1 MTERSRLAID
11 GCWRGI
17 RKGWSGF
24 WWMVRILVPISFFTA
39 LLQWSGSLQQIDFI
53 VRPVMKWLGLPP
65 TAALPILLGILTNI
79 YGGIAS
85 MVVLPLTPPQMT
97 LIAIFLLI
105 AHNMIQEG
113 VVQANSGIH
122 PVKATLF
129 RLSAAVL
136 TTAICARLL
145 DSEPAQLNETAAAV
159 HTIEPLAALIVSWFK
174 TSARLAAKIF
184 VIIMVLM
191 TLLETL
197 KALGWIQPIVTLFSP
212 VLLLLGVSRRVG
224 MLWLTAVVFGLAYG
238 GAVIVE
244 EAKNGDL
251 SPEELEI
258 LHLSI
263 GINHSMIEDPLL
275 FMALGLSAFWLWVPR
290 LIIAILA
297 VHVLRLWYWYRPL
310 QNVGLKDL

>member
-1 MTERSRLAID
+1 M
-11 GCWRGI
+11 
-17 RKGWSGF
+17 
-24 WWMVRILVPISFFTA
+24 MRILFPISFFTA
-39 LLQWSGSLQQIDFI
+39 LLQWSGFLHQIDFA
-53 VRPVMKWLGLPP
+53 VRPAVKWLGLPSP
-65 TAALPILLGILTNI
+65 AALPILIGILTNI

-85 MVVLPLTPPQMT
+85 MIVLPLTPPQMT

-122 PVKATLF
+122 PLKATLF
-129 RLSAAVL
+129 RLTAAIM
-136 TTAICARLL
+136 TTAVCARFL
-145 DSEPAQLNETAAAV
+145 EPQSLTPHETATAV
-159 HTIEPLAALIVSWFK
+159 QALEPFADMVVSWFK

-184 VIIMVLM
+184 VIIMVIM

-197 KALGWIQPIVTLFSP
+197 KALGWIRPIVELFSP
-212 VLLLLGVSRRVG
+212 VLLLLGVGRRVG

-275 FMALGLSAFWLWVPR
+275 FMALGLSAFWLYVPR
-290 LIIAILA
+290 LIVAVLA
-297 VHVLRLWYWYRPL
+297 VHLLRLWHRCRPA
-310 QNVGLKDL
+310 